1 MSRNAGHLGEMDL
14 SGSFRPFATLREQLG
29 YVPNIF
35 RAQTLLPKVIEAE
48 VGLVD
53 AVLFAERALSRIQKE
68 CILLVLAAANGSAS
82 CVAIHYQ
89 MLRLLSV
96 PEPRLDQIVADYR
109 TLSPVNVA
117 LVALALKTGVTGA
130 SISRR
135 DLDQLFASGLADDAI
150 LEAVQTTAL
159 GNFLCTLSSGLG
171 AVPDFPSKTFS
182 AVEIPSS

>member
-1 MSRNAGHLGEMDL
+1 MGHLPEMDL
-14 SGSFRPFATLREQLG
+14 GADFQPFAVLRERFG
-29 YVPNIF
+29 FVPSVF
-35 RAQTLLPKVIEAE
+35 RAQTLLPTIIEAE
-48 VGLVD
+48 VALID
-53 AVLFAERALSRIQKE
+53 AVLFKERVLSRIQKE
-68 CILLVLAAANGSAS
+68 CILLVVACANESAACA
-82 CVAIHYQ
+82 AIHYQ

-159 GNFLCTLSSGLG
+159 GNFLCTLSSSLG